1 MPLRPSVPPSV
12 SLAMPVSVCHSVCL
26 SVRPSV
32 RQPVGYLFV
41 FTMTLFI
48 SAVLILQRGA
58 GAGLLLLPVV
68 GSHARASVSRLA
80 AGASGSHA
88 DYSAS
93 EKGRYCQA
101 QMRSGRLGKDRADEP
116 PMG

>member
-1 MPLRPSVPPSV
+1 MYASPSLRPSLRLPCYAC
-12 SLAMPVSVCHSVCL
+12 LCMPFCL

-101 QMRSGRLGKDRADEP
+101 QMRSGWLGKDRADEP